1 MNEKFETTIT
11 AIGTGALTGLLGGWD
26 SALEIL
32 LIVIIIDYLTGVAGA
47 FKTKT
52 VNSSIGYTGI
62 MKKAS
67 IFAIVILA
75 VQIDRITQN
84 PNHLFRNST
93 AFFFIANEAL
103 SIIENAGI
111 IGIKLPNFLQSALV
125 KLRNKNSILPEENS
139 NKQEGKDE

>member
-1 MNEKFETTIT
+1 
-11 AIGTGALTGLLGGWD
+11 
-26 SALEIL
+26 
-32 LIVIIIDYLTGVAGA
+32 
-47 FKTKT
+47 
-52 VNSSIGYTGI
+52 

-139 NKQEGKDE
+139 NKQEGKDQ